1 MADTG
6 VNVATLN
13 AVVTAD
19 TADFDSKIDS
29 ANQKT
34 DSFASGTDRAAT
46 SAANF
51 GGASLAMQA
60 GAIGIEAGLVNA
72 VMAAGDFQSSMNEIG
87 AVSGASAD
95 QLSQLSDMALKVGQD
110 TSFSAQQGAEAISEL
125 SKAGIGIPDILNG
138 AAMATANL
146 AAAAGED
153 MPTAATQMSNAMN
166 TFQHQRRSGGK
177 RGRYA
182 GRRRERLIGRR
193 VGPRAGS
200 CAGRSIGIRARTL
213 AARDGRPTGA
223 LQQLRHAGQ
232 RRRHVDE
239 DDADEFDSR
248 ARRRKRNSQP
258 RLSTADTANKFFDA
272 QGNFVGM
279 EQASR
284 RSMRRWHR

>member
-1 MADTG
+1 MPAG

-19 TADFDSKIDS
+19 TGDFDSKIDS

-72 VMAAGDFQSSMNEIG
+72 VMAAGDFQSSINEIG

-166 TFQHQRRSGGK
+166 TFQISGDQ
-177 RGRYA
+177 A
-182 GRRRERLIGRR
+182 AS
-193 VGPRAGS
+193 VAD
-200 CAGRSIGIRARTL
+200 TL
-213 AARDGRPTGA
+213 AAAANSSSADVSQLAQGLAQVGPSASGLGLSLQETVAQLA
-223 LQQLRHAGQ
+223 LFSNYGMQG
-232 RRRHVDE
+232 
-239 DDADEFDSR
+239 STP
-248 ARRRKRNSQP
+248 ARR
-258 RLSTADTANKFFDA
+258 
-272 QGNFVGM
+272 
-279 EQASR
+279 
-284 RSMRRWHR
+284 